1 MTYFL
6 CLALAL
12 VVIMLLWKRA
22 KKPFMHKN
30 ISQQDLGTF
39 LEVLLFRGYD
49 RGRLFIRIPNDIRF
63 LQFSKYIDKDSS
75 VGLHFDF
82 PLAEWSTN
90 YYGPLKIALA
100 NAGFLFDIKPTGDGR
115 IPEFIVVEL
124 KQNSKSALTLA
135 LLVLQDIYGLNEND
149 PIELY
154 FENVSPKDEKIGFE

>member
-63 LQFSKYIDKDSS
+63 LQFSKYIDKHSS

-82 PLAEWSTN
+82 PLADWSRN
-90 YYGPLKIALA
+90 YYERLKIALA
-100 NAGFLFDIKPTGDGR
+100 NAGFQFEIKPTGDDR
-115 IPEFIVVEL
+115 IREFIVVEL
-124 KQNSKSALTLA
+124 RQNLESALSLA
-135 LLVLQDIYGLNEND
+135 LLVLQDIYGLNQND